1 MGCEENRF
9 DDVIFCLLIVF
20 DEFYVEI
27 LQGRRSICEKNH
39 FFNYTVQVN
48 FNIMCADSSDDCSFL
63 PRNKIFRCTDPTF
76 WFISN
81 ICAFACSTFVGFP
94 RSLPVDEK
102 ECILHENQICGSNG
116 SFSALPSKFASVQ
129 CIDNFRLTSSHS
141 VSLTA
146 RTSGKVNLP
155 AVKSSPNV
163 LMEMS
168 WLWIASGEKSSRSC
182 FEVDGT

>member
-1 MGCEENRF
+1 MLIE
-9 DDVIFCLLIVF
+9 LLKCQNF
-20 DEFYVEI
+20 GHGN
-27 LQGRRSICEKNH
+27 QGRRCICDLFWKSFSQLQFMLIIILKCVPIVPMIVH
-39 FFNYTVQVN
+39 F
-48 FNIMCADSSDDCSFL
+48 SS
-63 PRNKIFRCTDPTF
+63 RNKIRLIFQCTDPTF
-76 WFISN
+76 WLISN

-102 ECILHENQICGSNG
+102 ECILHENQISGSDG

-163 LMEMS
+163 LMETS

-182 FEVDGT
+182 FGVDAT